1 MPCNRFF
8 HLFEMN
14 GYLGEEE
21 SYMKLQIKNSLFK
34 LCRLPEVTFPIYN
47 YRWEAVQIIKAIY
60 THTL

>member
-1 MPCNRFF
+1 
-8 HLFEMN
+8 MN